1 MVSLLGAMSTAYN
14 AAVTGTSAV
23 RTVRGAAQG
32 AYNFYEM
39 SNADKYDLVMQ
50 YATTRNVAYAGLISA
65 GVTAALANPVSRA
78 ALFSLIGA
86 SYSLTFLTAQ
96 LLIMGLYFAV
106 TTGSQLAGPAA
117 SMLMGGAQMAVGGA
131 QGVASIFSRGAK
143 GAAPAV
149 NAEVEQMIQELTTP
163 VRNQQAVDNTVD
175 QFVAGLPAEEAQL
188 FEQIFDEF
196 DQMQTQGQPVV
207 TMTPAELKEVLDPQG
222 PVGTEAFGHDEL
234 NQLMEDLVKDEASNR
249 FNIDEFISE
258 YFEDEA
264 SIQSGVVLP
273 KVNMTSEQLNEVFEE
288 GPTVNKQV
296 VMSAAQLDA
305 VWSEVNVSEK
315 ALDAAW
321 DTSVQPV
328 AAKRTGSSLNPAKVV
343 KVGLGL
349 YAGFKL
355 AKIAFDLLRKDA
367 ENVAEEGERMVQEA
381 EAKYGST
388 DEVDS
393 IATYQE
399 QQTYSFV

>member
-1 MVSLLGAMSTAYN
+1 M
-14 AAVTGTSAV
+14 
-23 RTVRGAAQG
+23 
-32 AYNFYEM
+32 
-39 SNADKYDLVMQ
+39 
-50 YATTRNVAYAGLISA
+50 
-65 GVTAALANPVSRA
+65 
-78 ALFSLIGA
+78 
-86 SYSLTFLTAQ
+86 
-96 LLIMGLYFAV
+96 
-106 TTGSQLAGPAA
+106 
-117 SMLMGGAQMAVGGA
+117 
-131 QGVASIFSRGAK
+131 FSRGAK
-143 GAAPAV
+143 GAATAV

-163 VRNQQAVDNTVD
+163 VRNQQALDKTVD
-175 QFVAGLPAEEAQL
+175 QFVAGLPATEAQQ

-196 DQMQTQGQPVV
+196 DQMQAQGKSVV
-207 TMTPAELKEVLDPQG
+207 PMTKAELKEVFDSQG
-222 PVGTEAFGHDEL
+222 PVGTEALSHDEL
-234 NQLMEDLVKDEASNR
+234 NQLMEDIVKDEASNR

-264 SIQSGVVLP
+264 QSGVALP
-273 KVNMTSEQLNEVFEE
+273 KVNMTSEQLNEIFEE
-288 GPTVNKQV
+288 GSQPKASTGNKQV

-305 VWSEVNVSEK
+305 VWSEVNVGEK

-321 DTSVQPV
+321 DSSVQPV

-367 ENVAEEGERMVQEA
+367 ENIAEEGEKMVQEA

-393 IATYQE
+393 VATYQE

>member
-1 MVSLLGAMSTAYN
+1 
-14 AAVTGTSAV
+14 
-23 RTVRGAAQG
+23 
-32 AYNFYEM
+32 
-39 SNADKYDLVMQ
+39 
-50 YATTRNVAYAGLISA
+50 
-65 GVTAALANPVSRA
+65 ALANPVSRA

-207 TMTPAELKEVLDPQG
+207 TMTPAELKEVLDSQG

-305 VWSEVNVSEK
+305 VWSEVNIGEQ

-328 AAKRTGSSLNPAKVV
+328 AAKSTGSSLNPAKVV

-367 ENVAEEGERMVQEA
+367 ENIAEEGEKMVQEA

-393 IATYQE
+393 VATYQE